1 MKLKKFAAI
10 DIGSNAIRILIANI
24 IQTKNDIVFQKNS
37 LIRSPVRLGEDSFSL
52 GEISPKSLNRFVKT
66 MKAFKLLMNIHGV
79 SHYKAFATSALREAN
94 NSSHVIKTVKK
105 KAGIKVEIIDGT
117 KEAEIISNSKISEF
131 INTQKTF
138 LFVDVGGG
146 STEFTFINEGIHI
159 VSKSFKIG
167 TVRLI
172 NNLIDDRVWIGIE
185 NWIKKNSMKYEKIT
199 LMGSGGNINK
209 LFKLSNIKEGKPLS
223 KIHQPIADSEQLIE
237 ASDKLSQYM
246 TKQEIKRWVWTIT
259 TNNNLS
265 EFTEINKPSIS
276 NFENLYFR
284 VETQTS
290 APIDD
295 ETSIFFIKIDVL
307 PLKEVWSKHILDSIN
322 SMSDNILNY
331 KGLVEVKDFL
341 NRMDL

>member
-24 IQTKNDIVFQKNS
+24 IQTDHDVIFQKNS
-37 LIRSPVRLGEDSFSL
+37 LIRSPVRLGEDSFTL
-52 GEISPKSLNRFVKT
+52 GEISPKSLKRFVKT

-94 NSSHVIKTVKK
+94 NSSYVIETVKK
-105 KAGIKVEIIDGT
+105 KAGIKIEIIDGT

-146 STEFTFINEGIHI
+146 STEFTFINEGNHI

-172 NNLIDDRVWIGIE
+172 NNLIDDRVWVGIE
-185 NWIKKNSMKYEKIT
+185 KWIKKNSMKYDKIT

-223 KIHQPIADSEQLIE
+223 KI
-237 ASDKLSQYM
+237 KLSQLF
-246 TKQEIKRWVWTIT
+246 KQLEK
-259 TNNNLS
+259 
-265 EFTEINKPSIS
+265 
-276 NFENLYFR
+276 
-284 VETQTS
+284 
-290 APIDD
+290 
-295 ETSIFFIKIDVL
+295 
-307 PLKEVWSKHILDSIN
+307 
-322 SMSDNILNY
+322 LNY
-331 KGLVEVKDFL
+331 EERVLKFELNPDRADVIVPAARIYLKALEWSGGQKIYVPRFGLSDGMIKYMYKSFSS
-341 NRMDL
+341 RS

>member
-24 IQTKNDIVFQKNS
+24 IQTEHNVVFQKNS
-37 LIRSPVRLGEDSFSL
+37 LIRSPVRLGEDSFTL
-52 GEISPKSLNRFVKT
+52 GEISPKSLKRFVKT

-94 NSSHVIKTVKK
+94 NSSYVIKTVKK

-146 STEFTFINEGIHI
+146 STEFTFINEGNHV

-223 KIHQPIADSEQLIE
+223 KI
-237 ASDKLSQYM
+237 KLSQLFKQLEKLNFVKSFM
-246 TKQEIKRWVWTIT
+246 TKQI
-259 TNNNLS
+259 
-265 EFTEINKPSIS
+265 
-276 NFENLYFR
+276 Y
-284 VETQTS
+284 
-290 APIDD
+290 
-295 ETSIFFIKIDVL
+295 
-307 PLKEVWSKHILDSIN
+307 
-322 SMSDNILNY
+322 
-331 KGLVEVKDFL
+331 
-341 NRMDL
+341 

>member
-24 IQTKNDIVFQKNS
+24 IQTEQDVVFQKNS
-37 LIRSPVRLGEDSFSL
+37 LIRSPVRLGEDSFTL
-52 GEISPKSLNRFVKT
+52 GEISPKSLKRFVKT

-209 LFKLSNIKEGKPLS
+209 LFKLSNIKDGKPLS
-223 KIHQPIADSEQLIE
+223 KI
-237 ASDKLSQYM
+237 KLSQLFNQLE
-246 TKQEIKRWVWTIT
+246 K
-259 TNNNLS
+259 
-265 EFTEINKPSIS
+265 
-276 NFENLYFR
+276 
-284 VETQTS
+284 
-290 APIDD
+290 
-295 ETSIFFIKIDVL
+295 
-307 PLKEVWSKHILDSIN
+307 
-322 SMSDNILNY
+322 LNY
-331 KGLVEVKDFL
+331 EERILKFELNPDRADVIVPAAKIYLKALEWSGGQKIYVPRFGLSDGMIKYMYKNYDSR
-341 NRMDL
+341 N